1 MKNNKTAKMGI
12 LAVVLLLAVAFAAV
26 STNLNIGGIASVGK
40 NNDEFAQ
47 NVVFETEGEK
57 APYLLDKDGNKITTP
72 APTVGVNGKQIQ
84 FTAPKFTS
92 TGDYV
97 ELHYW
102 VKNGSANYDAQL
114 AKIECAVNGTDKTY
128 LEVTEGDAHT
138 DVVVKSGTTTEND
151 NTVKVELAKTYT
163 EDEEASYTIT
173 CTINATGVSK

>member
-12 LAVVLLLAVAFAAV
+12 LVVVLLLAVAFAAV
-26 STNLNIGGIASVGK
+26 TTNLNIGGMASVGK
-40 NNDEFAQ
+40 NSDEFSQ
-47 NVVFETEGEK
+47 NVVFATEGEK

-72 APTVGVNGKQIQ
+72 APTVGANGKLIQ

-114 AKIECAVNGTDKTY
+114 AKISCTINETEGDY
-128 LEVTEGDAHT
+128 LSVVEGDAHT
-138 DVVVKSGTTTEND
+138 NLVVKSGETTEND
-151 NTVKVELAKTYT
+151 NTVKVQLAKTYT
-163 EDEEASYTIT
+163 EDDEATYTIT